1 LSEGGAGAAVRI
13 LGGVTSREQVG
24 FERKVEDGDRIVV
37 VLNLGGEVQDVA
49 GADWAGTMRSVR
61 EKGVEVGVGGRLTIQ
76 PWGYDVWARGKEVGG
91 GR

>member
-1 LSEGGAGAAVRI
+1 MSEGGAGAAVRI
-13 LGGVTSREQVG
+13 LGGVTSRDVVG
-24 FERKVEDGDRIVV
+24 FERKAEDGDRIVV

-76 PWGYDVWARGKEVGG
+76 PWGYGLWARGK
-91 GR
+91 